1 MRTLFKNKAVQVIG
15 VIALLALCIALPLLL
30 SPRYGMSDE
39 EEIAQYLSAKG
50 FDVAGITFMEE
61 ASDDLPWYER
71 ATRYTSSAP
80 VDYWGEEVSCWTVDR
95 YSYGMSG
102 VLSGITVEPYP
113 AVPDPVDIDLTLT
126 QKEYTALQ
134 ALAGD
139 GPVEE
144 YIKELIGSA
153 SENRA

>member
-1 MRTLFKNKAVQVIG
+1 MRTLFKNKVAQIMG
-15 VIALLALCIALPLLL
+15 VIALLALCIALLLLL
-30 SPRYGMSDE
+30 SPRYGISAE

-50 FDVAGITFMEE
+50 FDVAGITFTKE
-61 ASDDLPWYER
+61 ASDDLPWYES

-80 VDYWGEEVSCWTVDR
+80 VDYWGEEVSYWTVDR

-102 VLSGITVEPYP
+102 VFSGITVEPYP
-113 AVPDPVDIDLTLT
+113 AVPDPIDIDLTLT
-126 QKEYTALQ
+126 QKEYMALQ

-144 YIKELIGSA
+144 YIKELIDSA
-153 SENRA
+153 SENNA